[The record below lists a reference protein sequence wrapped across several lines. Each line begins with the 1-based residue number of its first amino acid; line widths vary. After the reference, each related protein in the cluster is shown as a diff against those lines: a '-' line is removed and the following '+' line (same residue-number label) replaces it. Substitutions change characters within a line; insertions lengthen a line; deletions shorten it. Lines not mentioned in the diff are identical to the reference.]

1 MALTV
6 ATMTTSSRSIRL
18 DVARSR
24 SDSMSWLIDAS
35 FSMYTSVAGT
45 YASGW

>member
-18 DVARSR
+18 EVARSR
-24 SDSMSWLIDAS
+24 RLSMSWLIDAS
-35 FSMYTSVAGT
+35 FSMYTSVEGT

>member
-1 MALTV
+1 
-6 ATMTTSSRSIRL
+6 MTSERSMRL

-24 SDSMSWLIDAS
+24 SRSMSSLIDAS
-35 FSMYTSVAGT
+35 FSMYVSLDGT